1 MNLAFRGI
9 SLRQVVADDMPF
21 LFGLFTDPCRSHLW
35 LRGRRVYDETGFR
48 DAWAAWTS
56 HEIAANFI
64 VESAGR
70 AVGLVFDHDRS
81 TEDGWTKAVTLLSE
95 SNVGHGCGVIAT
107 ALLMDWLFAL
117 LPFRKIYHEVYGY
130 NAPVRAMWRKVGLQ
144 EEGILK
150 ADRFWN
156 GAYWDVHIFALYRDA
171 WAAIRPRFLR
181 ERRQR
186 DQAASADSK
195 SLPTEAAEAGIDSLE
210 QREECLC
217 HV

>member
-130 NAPVRAMWRKVGLQ
+130 NAPVRAMPPHSRRRKPG
-144 EEGILK
+144 
-150 ADRFWN
+150 
-156 GAYWDVHIFALYRDA
+156 H
-171 WAAIRPRFLR
+171 
-181 ERRQR
+181 
-186 DQAASADSK
+186 ADSRGRT
-195 SLPTEAAEAGIDSLE
+195 SAARTSHPPARRCPACRCQSSAPDA
-210 QREECLC
+210 
-217 HV
+217 